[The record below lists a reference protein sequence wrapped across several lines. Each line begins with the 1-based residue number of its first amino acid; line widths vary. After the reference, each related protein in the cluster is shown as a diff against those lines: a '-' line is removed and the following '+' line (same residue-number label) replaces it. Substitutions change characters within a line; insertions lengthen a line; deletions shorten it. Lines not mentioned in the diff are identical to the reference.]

1 MSTQETFIQQIAPL
15 IQKYAKQYGI
25 KVASPIIAQA
35 CLESAYGKSG
45 LAKFHNYFGMKTGPG
60 WKGASVSMKTKE
72 EYTQGLVEVDA
83 AFRAYPNMDE
93 GVKGYFEFI
102 SKPRYS
108 NLKTAVN
115 AEQYLILIKNDGYA
129 TSSWYVQNTL
139 AVVDKY
145 NLRKYDAE
153 VAPELVSVNYF
164 VELTANVN
172 LRSSFSAE
180 SVPLLPQPLPKRMV
194 LKITHECDGWGKV
207 GNIDGWICLKYS
219 KKI

>member
-1 MSTQETFIQQIAPL
+1 MGTQEQFIQQVAPL

-45 LAKFHNYFGMKTGPG
+45 LAKYHNYFGMKTGSG
-60 WKGASVSMKTKE
+60 WTGPSVSMNTKE
-72 EYTQGLVEVDA
+72 EYTQGLVNVKA
-83 AFRAYPNMDE
+83 AFRVYASMDE
-93 GVKGYFEFI
+93 GIKGYFDFI
-102 SKPRYS
+102 STKRYT

-129 TSSWYVQNTL
+129 TSSKYVQNNL

-145 NLRKYDAE
+145 NLRKYDTE
-153 VAPELVSVNYF
+153 IAPEVVPVNYL

-172 LRSSFSAE
+172 LRTSFSKE
-180 SVPLLPQPLPKRMV
+180 SVPVLTQPLPQRMV

-207 GNIDGWICLKYS
+207 GNIDGWICLQYA

>member
-60 WKGASVSMKTKE
+60 WKGASVSMQTKE
-72 EYTQGLVEVDA
+72 EYTQGLVNVTAD
-83 AFRAYPNMDE
+83 FRYA
-93 GVKGYFEFI
+93 
-102 SKPRYS
+102 

-129 TSSWYVQNTL
+129 TSSKYVQNNL